1 MRKNKKTIAEMKDV
15 VNDTIDMEVK
25 NADKEGEE
33 KARIVGF
40 SPAPTSLLQA
50 IERIDMVAEDS
61 GLEKEELKGAAPE
74 IEYLAN
80 RMGIS
85 IIQAI
90 LLAVVVNRGEDVSI
104 SNLSRRLS
112 ISTAHALSLLTEFKK
127 LERLHLIKIEDNFRG
142 ISFSIPTRVLIQLS
156 RNKDFEHEPTA
167 GLDSS
172 DFLSCCHKLF
182 CKAYDHD
189 IDREEL
195 GEEIQDLIEDNKNC
209 SLVKELKK
217 LKLAEPYELVLLT
230 LCDALFSEESDTI
243 RTHLLWTCSLNS
255 THFNRWK
262 REFRA
267 GTHDLMKKGLIE
279 HGCENGIVNTQTV
292 GLTKKARKKLLKDID
307 IISSNEP
314 ISGVI
319 QSLKIKPKKLYYDSE
334 VAKQVDELTKF
345 FDQENYKNILERMEK
360 SNFRSAFTCLFYG
373 SPGTGKTETV
383 NQLARLTGR
392 DIMLVDVPNLKD
404 KYVGESEKNV
414 KAVFDRYRD
423 LVKKSKVAPILLFNE
438 ADSIFGKRLTKV
450 QHSVDQMLNTMQNII
465 LQEMET
471 LEGILIATTNLS
483 ENLDAAFER
492 RFLYKIK
499 FDRPGAEAR
508 EHIWH
513 TMLPE
518 LTIEEVKKLANSYEF
533 SGGQIEN
540 VARKF
545 SINNILYGEKENN
558 RMQSLFDFCDNELIQ
573 DSNVKMR
580 RVGF

>member
-1 MRKNKKTIAEMKDV
+1 
-15 VNDTIDMEVK
+15 
-25 NADKEGEE
+25 
-33 KARIVGF
+33 
-40 SPAPTSLLQA
+40 
-50 IERIDMVAEDS
+50 
-61 GLEKEELKGAAPE
+61 
-74 IEYLAN
+74 
-80 RMGIS
+80 
-85 IIQAI
+85 
-90 LLAVVVNRGEDVSI
+90 
-104 SNLSRRLS
+104 
-112 ISTAHALSLLTEFKK
+112 
-127 LERLHLIKIEDNFRG
+127 
-142 ISFSIPTRVLIQLS
+142 
-156 RNKDFEHEPTA
+156 
-167 GLDSS
+167 
-172 DFLSCCHKLF
+172 
-182 CKAYDHD
+182 
-189 IDREEL
+189 
-195 GEEIQDLIEDNKNC
+195 
-209 SLVKELKK
+209 
-217 LKLAEPYELVLLT
+217 
-230 LCDALFSEESDTI
+230 
-243 RTHLLWTCSLNS
+243 
-255 THFNRWK
+255 
-262 REFRA
+262 
-267 GTHDLMKKGLIE
+267 MKKGLIE

-580 RVGF
+580 RVGFWFLTNKFLSIVIKF